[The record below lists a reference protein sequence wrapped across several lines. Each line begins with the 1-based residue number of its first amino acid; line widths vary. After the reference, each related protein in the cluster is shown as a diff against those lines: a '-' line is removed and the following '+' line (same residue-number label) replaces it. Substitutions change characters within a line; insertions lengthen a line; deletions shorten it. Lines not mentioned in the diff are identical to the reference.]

1 MNQDFIYYLA
11 NHAGSLSVEEILIN
25 FLMAVVLGF
34 VIFLSYRFSHAGAV
48 YSAKFN
54 ASLWML
60 TAVTTMVMCV
70 IGNNIA
76 LSLGMVG
83 ALSIVRFRTAIKDS
97 RDTAYIFW
105 CIAVGICCGIS
116 DFVIAAIGSVV
127 IFLLMLFISNS
138 QDNTR
143 YLLII
148 RAQFCAGEK
157 IEESMQNI
165 YHGKERLRAKNTT
178 KEYVEYIYE
187 LSRQILN
194 KYMDAADITKLLLDI
209 ENVTEVNVVAQNDE
223 ITA

>member
-1 MNQDFIYYLA
+1 MNQDFIYYIA
-11 NHAGSLSVEEILIN
+11 NHAGSLSIEEILIS

-34 VIFLSYRFSHAGAV
+34 IIFLSYRFSHAGAV

-60 TAVTTMVMCV
+60 TAITTMVMCV

-83 ALSIVRFRTAIKDS
+83 ALSIVRFRTAIKDT

-138 QDNTR
+138 QNNSR

-148 RAQFCAGEK
+148 RARFGAGEK
-157 IEESMQNI
+157 IEQSIQNA
-165 YHGKERLRAKNTT
+165 YQGKERLRAQNTT

-187 LSRQILN
+187 LAQQTLRKSP
-194 KYMDAADITKLLLDI
+194 DAADITDLLLSID
-209 ENVTEVNVVAQNDE
+209 NVSEVNVVAQNDE